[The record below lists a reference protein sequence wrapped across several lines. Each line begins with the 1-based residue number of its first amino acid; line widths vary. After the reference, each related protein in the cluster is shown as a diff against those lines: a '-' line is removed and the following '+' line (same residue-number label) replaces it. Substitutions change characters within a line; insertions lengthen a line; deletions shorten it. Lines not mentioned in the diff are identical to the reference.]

1 MARRSDERDAA
12 RAEYIARME
21 KDGEVNLRQL
31 ADDLHLKYDT
41 VRRWKAKDGWG
52 PPAPRKP
59 GGQPGNKNAVGNP
72 GGGAPV
78 GNENAMKDGAYA
90 TIFFDKLTPEEKQIV
105 ENAPRN
111 STELTSHEIGVLLLR
126 EKYILDK
133 IKEYQALPPDQMIT
147 SSVMDMRVP
156 GGRGKRKR
164 DGANQQIG
172 MYQKETPAQ
181 RILQLQ
187 EALNKIHGRILSAA
201 AQMQKNEMDKLHLET
216 EQQRLELLR
225 IRATG
230 EIGEP
235 GTVTKMLYTSKAVG
249 EWLGITDRQ
258 VRNLRD
264 QGVLSE
270 VRPGVFDMKVCVRQ
284 YLNFKIG
291 NKDDQARLV
300 AARAER
306 EETRGKI
313 EKMRMEEA
321 QGDLHRT
328 EDVERALK
336 TIFANFKN
344 RLETIPTKYA
354 STMAQLTDPAEA
366 HDILQKAV
374 QEALVELSDPEIA
387 LAAPA
392 GEEPEDEQEE

>member
-1 MARRSDERDAA
+1 
-12 RAEYIARME
+12 
-21 KDGEVNLRQL
+21 
-31 ADDLHLKYDT
+31 
-41 VRRWKAKDGWG
+41 
-52 PPAPRKP
+52 
-59 GGQPGNKNAVGNP
+59 
-72 GGGAPV
+72 
-78 GNENAMKDGAYA
+78 
-90 TIFFDKLTPEEKQIV
+90 
-105 ENAPRN
+105 
-111 STELTSHEIGVLLLR
+111 
-126 EKYILDK
+126 
-133 IKEYQALPPDQMIT
+133 
-147 SSVMDMRVP
+147 
-156 GGRGKRKR
+156 
-164 DGANQQIG
+164 
-172 MYQKETPAQ
+172 
-181 RILQLQ
+181 
-187 EALNKIHGRILSAA
+187 
-201 AQMQKNEMDKLHLET
+201 
-216 EQQRLELLR
+216 
-225 IRATG
+225 
-230 EIGEP
+230 
-235 GTVTKMLYTSKAVG
+235 MLYTSKAVG

-313 EKMRMEEA
+313 EKMRI
-321 QGDLHRT
+321 

>member
-1 MARRSDERDAA
+1 
-12 RAEYIARME
+12 
-21 KDGEVNLRQL
+21 
-31 ADDLHLKYDT
+31 
-41 VRRWKAKDGWG
+41 
-52 PPAPRKP
+52 
-59 GGQPGNKNAVGNP
+59 
-72 GGGAPV
+72 
-78 GNENAMKDGAYA
+78 
-90 TIFFDKLTPEEKQIV
+90 
-105 ENAPRN
+105 
-111 STELTSHEIGVLLLR
+111 
-126 EKYILDK
+126 
-133 IKEYQALPPDQMIT
+133 
-147 SSVMDMRVP
+147 
-156 GGRGKRKR
+156 
-164 DGANQQIG
+164 
-172 MYQKETPAQ
+172 
-181 RILQLQ
+181 
-187 EALNKIHGRILSAA
+187 
-201 AQMQKNEMDKLHLET
+201 
-216 EQQRLELLR
+216 
-225 IRATG
+225 
-230 EIGEP
+230 
-235 GTVTKMLYTSKAVG
+235 MLYTSKAVG

-306 EETRGKI
+306 
-313 EKMRMEEA
+313 EEA

>member
-1 MARRSDERDAA
+1 
-12 RAEYIARME
+12 
-21 KDGEVNLRQL
+21 
-31 ADDLHLKYDT
+31 
-41 VRRWKAKDGWG
+41 
-52 PPAPRKP
+52 
-59 GGQPGNKNAVGNP
+59 
-72 GGGAPV
+72 
-78 GNENAMKDGAYA
+78 
-90 TIFFDKLTPEEKQIV
+90 
-105 ENAPRN
+105 
-111 STELTSHEIGVLLLR
+111 
-126 EKYILDK
+126 
-133 IKEYQALPPDQMIT
+133 
-147 SSVMDMRVP
+147 
-156 GGRGKRKR
+156 
-164 DGANQQIG
+164 
-172 MYQKETPAQ
+172 
-181 RILQLQ
+181 
-187 EALNKIHGRILSAA
+187 
-201 AQMQKNEMDKLHLET
+201 
-216 EQQRLELLR
+216 
-225 IRATG
+225 
-230 EIGEP
+230 
-235 GTVTKMLYTSKAVG
+235 MLYTSKAVG

-328 EDVERALK
+328 EDVERGL
-336 TIFANFKN
+336 KN

>member
-225 IRATG
+225 IRATARS
-230 EIGEP
+230 ENR

>member
-1 MARRSDERDAA
+1 
-12 RAEYIARME
+12 
-21 KDGEVNLRQL
+21 
-31 ADDLHLKYDT
+31 
-41 VRRWKAKDGWG
+41 
-52 PPAPRKP
+52 
-59 GGQPGNKNAVGNP
+59 
-72 GGGAPV
+72 
-78 GNENAMKDGAYA
+78 
-90 TIFFDKLTPEEKQIV
+90 
-105 ENAPRN
+105 
-111 STELTSHEIGVLLLR
+111 
-126 EKYILDK
+126 
-133 IKEYQALPPDQMIT
+133 
-147 SSVMDMRVP
+147 
-156 GGRGKRKR
+156 
-164 DGANQQIG
+164 
-172 MYQKETPAQ
+172 
-181 RILQLQ
+181 
-187 EALNKIHGRILSAA
+187 
-201 AQMQKNEMDKLHLET
+201 
-216 EQQRLELLR
+216 
-225 IRATG
+225 
-230 EIGEP
+230 
-235 GTVTKMLYTSKAVG
+235 MLYTSKAVG

-344 RLETIPTKYA
+344 RLEIVPTKYA